1 MLKKCQK
8 ITCFTDE
15 KHEADDFSSLPS
27 PLPPSPCVHSK
38 RPRVCRHHAHMLK
51 KHVRVKPA
59 YIGVFSVSHTTHH
72 NPPHHTETDK
82 ERQRQGEKRRR
93 KRRRQIRQDN
103 SREDREDSFSVWW
116 CKSLFC
122 WCSALNLVKP
132 VNARVLSLLNSVKY
146 DSSLISV
153 PLGRST
159 VFYYLRI
166 NFSMQLQ
173 FSFFFEFFF
182 CFCSYSFKFFRI
194 IYLCSY
200 SFFLLELILH
210 KYSVEG

>member
-15 KHEADDFSSLPS
+15 KHEADDFPSLPS
-27 PLPPSPCVHSK
+27 PLLPSPCIHSK

-51 KHVRVKPA
+51 KHVRVVPA
-59 YIGVFSVSHTTHH
+59 YTGVFSVSHTTHH
-72 NPPHHTETDK
+72 NPPHHTETDN

-93 KRRRQIRQDN
+93 KRRRQRRQDN

-116 CKSLFC
+116 CMAFFVGVVLC
-122 WCSALNLVKP
+122 LVKP

-153 PLGRST
+153 LLGRST
-159 VFYYLRI
+159 VF
-166 NFSMQLQ
+166 
-173 FSFFFEFFF
+173 
-182 CFCSYSFKFFRI
+182 
-194 IYLCSY
+194 
-200 SFFLLELILH
+200 
-210 KYSVEG
+210 